1 MSSFHSA
8 NMTNNAVPWPETWM
22 SVAKTISLRS
32 YDDALKVGA
41 IVVSDDNTQM
51 LSIGYNGNYKGG
63 PHEKESSEPGLS
75 GFLHAEAN
83 AIIKLDY
90 NFPKKKHMYV
100 THSPCRMCA
109 KMIINAGISRVVYDI
124 QYRDSSGLVLLQS
137 VGIEV
142 MRTSDA
148 ILTSRT

>member
-1 MSSFHSA
+1 
-8 NMTNNAVPWPETWM
+8 MTNNAVPWPETWM

-63 PHEKESSEPGLS
+63 PHEKESNEPGLS